1 MDPPENHPIK
11 NDPHNPDDPE
21 NRRADI
27 DDFDEGDDDEGEDE
41 ESLDTFSSQPLN
53 PLVAASTGQ
62 GQEATAVSS
71 ELPHKALKPS
81 PLKVQPQGQL
91 QGTRGDRPLTT
102 STFTTSSSSGTSSST
117 PHTASA
123 LSGARGE
130 EAVLQ
135 GALDRMQ
142 RMFLQQMLIMQGTL
156 QQYQVDMDERLEQ
169 KLREGKE
176 VRVNDSSSS
185 ETPSSNRVPP
195 PPSAGG
201 PPPLSQGA
209 EQSTFQNS
217 DDRVQ
222 DRLRDQVAET
232 SHFVNSRSAI
242 DDLQH
247 GDRFTTPN
255 NHSTGQR
262 FERLLPRRPQGPDP
276 LMSQLNPNARS
287 FDLDAAS
294 TRDVPYTTSHPEN
307 NRNTTLNNS
316 VGSINVS
323 SRQSNY
329 YSLDSGTP
337 SRPTHRFAGQ
347 SFMGRPD
354 AEDDADSFAQRTRRA
369 IEARRDTTGDLLGES
384 PLEARARSENLRRL
398 NPVTT
403 LTGMVKGIKTL
414 TKTFTT
420 FSPWKIWWEQMF
432 KSCHLECI
440 TMMERRLSP
449 NTREGWQE
457 LDQSEQ
463 SKRTRRL
470 TYRSLAYEG
479 VPPTCSKIHDTFAEL
494 NGVFLGVTDA
504 FPTLMLTLL
513 TYMGSSIDVISM
525 SHISTYDIA
534 DHTSLRLMYFKALM
548 VHTDPVSDA
557 RTTALNN
564 LLQNTK
570 YATTMAPLEFLEK
583 TIIEAKK
590 VNALFETAQITDGI
604 LWTVAVNAIRSATD
618 QEYDSVI
625 DTFRREPGYATQDRN
640 VLYDMFTQ
648 MDNKYREKKK
658 SNKSQYAMLA
668 HDNADF
674 EVIRYA
680 DGDKRGSGGSRSRRH
695 GGDRPRDGNRKSPSE
710 LPCFQMQRDGK
721 CTYNNCKFSHSKS
734 LLASAPPP
742 PPPTENNMA
751 FMVDQLVEVQQ
762 AFAAMSARNKSYKSK
777 AKNWKKKYNNSK
789 KSQPSDSK
797 KLKRLTFAPP
807 DSFQK
812 VTGKDKANVA
822 IDDSD
827 DPDASSVTLQEIVT
841 SDESDSEISTTD
853 SSSDHE

>member
-1 MDPPENHPIK
+1 
-11 NDPHNPDDPE
+11 
-21 NRRADI
+21 
-27 DDFDEGDDDEGEDE
+27 
-41 ESLDTFSSQPLN
+41 
-53 PLVAASTGQ
+53 
-62 GQEATAVSS
+62 
-71 ELPHKALKPS
+71 
-81 PLKVQPQGQL
+81 
-91 QGTRGDRPLTT
+91 
-102 STFTTSSSSGTSSST
+102 
-117 PHTASA
+117 
-123 LSGARGE
+123 
-130 EAVLQ
+130 
-135 GALDRMQ
+135 
-142 RMFLQQMLIMQGTL
+142 
-156 QQYQVDMDERLEQ
+156 
-169 KLREGKE
+169 
-176 VRVNDSSSS
+176 
-185 ETPSSNRVPP
+185 
-195 PPSAGG
+195 
-201 PPPLSQGA
+201 
-209 EQSTFQNS
+209 
-217 DDRVQ
+217 
-222 DRLRDQVAET
+222 
-232 SHFVNSRSAI
+232 
-242 DDLQH
+242 
-247 GDRFTTPN
+247 
-255 NHSTGQR
+255 
-262 FERLLPRRPQGPDP
+262 
-276 LMSQLNPNARS
+276 
-287 FDLDAAS
+287 
-294 TRDVPYTTSHPEN
+294 
-307 NRNTTLNNS
+307 
-316 VGSINVS
+316 
-323 SRQSNY
+323 
-329 YSLDSGTP
+329 
-337 SRPTHRFAGQ
+337 
-347 SFMGRPD
+347 MGRPD

-369 IEARRDTTGDLLGES
+369 IEASRDTTGDLFGES

-557 RTTALNN
+557 RTTAINN

-570 YATTMAPLEFLEK
+570 YATTMSPLEFLEN

-590 VNALFETAQITDGI
+590 VNALFDTAQITDGI
-604 LWTVAVNAIRSATD
+604 LWTVTVNAILGATD

-640 VLYDMFTQ
+640 VLYYMFTQ

-762 AFAAMSARNKSYKSK
+762 AFAAMSARNKSNKSK